1 MNVEQ
6 KLQMI
11 QAMRE
16 NQTENA
22 YRLHCSEN
30 IEEEERYSN
39 SFLSGIGF
47 QFFLSVLLLG
57 IVVYLKYSN
66 QSFWGVGLEQLNDS
80 IRHNWNIPLFL
91 SEISYSFL

>member
-16 NQTENA
+16 NQSENA

-30 IEEEERYSN
+30 IEEEEHYPN
-39 SFLSGIGF
+39 TFLSGIGF
-47 QFFLSVLLLG
+47 QLFLSVLLLG
-57 IVVYLKYSN
+57 TVIYLKYSN

-80 IRHNWNIPLFL
+80 IRHNWNMPLFL
-91 SEISYSFL
+91 PKIFFPFR